1 MHNQIKKPFRNLTS
15 LQGIEAGEEY
25 ELRVTAK
32 NKAGESESAKS
43 SNSFVAKARFV
54 KTTIDNL

>member
-1 MHNQIKKPFRNLTS
+1 MNHDLIPES

-25 ELRVTAK
+25 EVRVTAR

-43 SNSFVAKARFV
+43 SNSFVAKARFASCRI
-54 KTTIDNL
+54 T

>member
-1 MHNQIKKPFRNLTS
+1 MTS